1 MGFDYSVSQLTQEI
15 REFLG
20 EAFPG
25 VWVVGEAQRVYTS
38 RNGHLYFELVEK
50 GRRDEII
57 GKLDC
62 VVWRRDLERLRRL
75 LARSGQELGEGQ
87 QIRCG
92 GQIDF
97 YGAGGRLQLIVRELD
112 PLFSLGK
119 LEQRRRQ
126 TLEALKKT
134 GLLDRNPQ
142 LVLSAVPLRIG
153 LVTSS
158 GSAAYHDFLSSLEGS
173 GFGFRLLLVHAAMQG
188 REAEREVASALR
200 LLSEPEVGRELD
212 AVVLIRG
219 GGARSDLAVFDSRS
233 IAEAVA
239 RCPLPVLTGLGHETD
254 RSIADQVSHT
264 ALKTPTMVAE
274 FLSGRVY
281 RAELKVS
288 RCGEAI
294 GRLAHRALEH
304 SEQRLRRCEA
314 LVPSARLRLLS
325 AARDLEEL
333 GSGLRQAGRRGLES
347 GHRKLTELA
356 RALARAAP
364 RQLDHHRGRP
374 EQAVRRLADL
384 ARGRLGRVTAEVD
397 GMARVVSQLG
407 PDRVLSRGFSITRDS
422 LGRIVRDPEALR
434 AGDTL
439 STQLAGG
446 EVKSRVEDPERVQEP
461 VS

>member
-25 VWVVGEAQRVYTS
+25 VWVVGEAQRVFTS

-62 VVWRRDLERLRRL
+62 VVWRRDYERLRKL
-75 LARSGQELGEGQ
+75 LARSGQELGEGH

-97 YGAGGRLQLIVRELD
+97 YGAAGRLQLVVRELD
-112 PLFSLGK
+112 PLFSLGQ

-126 TLEALKKT
+126 TLDSLKKS

-142 LVLSAVPLRIG
+142 LVLSPVPLRIG

-158 GSAAYHDFLSSLEGS
+158 GSAAYHDFVSSLQGS
-173 GFGFRLLLVHAAMQG
+173 GYGFRLLLVHAAMQG
-188 REAEREVASALR
+188 REAEREVASALQM
-200 LLSEPEVGRELD
+200 LSDPEVGQSLD

-233 IAEAVA
+233 IAETVA

-274 FLSGRVY
+274 FLSGRIY
-281 RAELKVS
+281 RAEQKVS
-288 RCGEAI
+288 TCGEAI
-294 GRLAHRALEH
+294 GRLGLRAVEL
-304 SEQRLRRCEA
+304 SEQRLGRCEA
-314 LVPSARLRLLS
+314 LVPSARLKLLA

-333 GSGLRQAGRRGLES
+333 GGGLRQAGRRGLES
-347 GHRKLTELA
+347 GRRQIDELA
-356 RALARAAP
+356 RALALAAP
-364 RQLDHHRGRP
+364 RLLERRRDRP
-374 EQAVRRLADL
+374 ERAVRRLVDL
-384 ARGRLGRVTAEVD
+384 AEGRLGRVVAEVA
-397 GMARVVSQLG
+397 GMERLLSQLG
-407 PDRVLSRGFSITRDS
+407 PERILSRGFSITRDS

-434 AGDTL
+434 VGETI

-446 EVKSRVEDPERVQEP
+446 EVKSRVEEPRRAQEP